1 MNTDDCRNKADECL
15 AAAQYASD
23 RDAQRTWRHL
33 ADMWLLWSEQ
43 LRMSSANNAGSAPSN
58 ELQDG
63 TRSVAS
69 IGPARAT
76 AIADNAKA
84 ATMADRLRSRLSLAE

>member
-1 MNTDDCRNKADECL
+1 MNADDCRNKADECL

-33 ADMWLLWSEQ
+33 AEMWLLWSEQ
-43 LRMSSANNAGSAPSN
+43 LRTSSANNAGSAPTN
-58 ELQDG
+58 GLQDG

-69 IGPARAT
+69 IGPAREA
-76 AIADNAKA
+76 AIADNTKA
-84 ATMADRLRSRLSLAE
+84 ARMADRLRCRLSLAD